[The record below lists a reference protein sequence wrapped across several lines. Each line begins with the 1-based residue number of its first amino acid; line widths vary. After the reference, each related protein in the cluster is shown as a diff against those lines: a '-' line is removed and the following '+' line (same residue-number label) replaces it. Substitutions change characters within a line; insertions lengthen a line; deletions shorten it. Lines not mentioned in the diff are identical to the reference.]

1 MGEPLYNN
9 PKGMS
14 QSSGLPGGHTTS
26 RSGGRGYGGY
36 GRPTTAKIAPS
47 GGRSG
52 GLSNALSGMT
62 GGNMPVSQPIQPVQ
76 MAGNLQGSRSKNIA
90 YASLGLKGIANVMQ
104 AIENYKAAQNAL
116 IIAQE
121 ERDIAAEDK
130 AREQM
135 EKSKTSLIGFT
146 ASLSEMGEAEQSSM
160 AQAITQA
167 ASKVL
172 DEQSMDELNLAI
184 GSEMGSP
191 SEAEA
196 AGKKALTE
204 KQSGKYG
211 ELTGGA
217 IALAGLTPEDV
228 AKMPPEKLRKYVQEY
243 LVSTKAGGNTN
254 TTNVNLGKTPP
265 GAVEAQTI
273 NGAFLKR
280 LKRIKD
286 GFKPEYVGAW
296 MGGDLDGWA
305 TKFKSAT
312 GQLSP
317 EAATWFAEVAGV
329 KNMKIK
335 IQSGATVPVG
345 EVPRLMEE
353 ITSVMDS
360 DVGFTAKLG
369 VMETVAMEEM
379 GVYAANL
386 EAGGY
391 LPVGGNTGGGTAQP
405 EPNMSVDLPYPI
417 EQFEKNR
424 ALINELTPQQKI
436 QLKNE
441 LLKRGQRNE

>member
-1 MGEPLYNN
+1 MGAPLYKNLE
-9 PKGMS
+9 GMS
-14 QSSGLPGGHTTS
+14 QSRGLPGGYGTT
-26 RSGGRGYGGY
+26 RPGAGGQR
-36 GRPTTAKIAPS
+36 REF
-47 GGRSG
+47 G
-52 GLSNALSGMT
+52 GLSGTLSRIAAGR
-62 GGNMPVSQPIQPVQ
+62 GGGRPAVYQPITPTA
-76 MAGNLQGSRSKNIA
+76 MPNYSGKMGGAGAIGIA
-90 YASLGLKGIANVMQ
+90 LKGVGNVMQ
-104 AIENYKAAQNAL
+104 AIENYKAAQDML
-116 IIAQE
+116 TIAQE
-121 ERDIAAEDK
+121 ERDAAKEQA
-130 AREQM
+130 ARELM
-135 EKSKTSLIGFT
+135 EKSRAPLIALAQT
-146 ASLSEMGEAEQSSM
+146 MNEMPEEERAAFGQELMEGGAAQGLDPSSM
-160 AQAITQA
+160 NLLKLTMK
-167 ASKVL
+167 S
-172 DEQSMDELNLAI
+172 SLNL
-184 GSEMGSP
+184 P

-305 TKFKSAT
+305 TRFKSAT

-335 IQSGATVPVG
+335 IASGATVPVG

-360 DVGFTAKLG
+360 DVGFIAKLG

-379 GVYAANL
+379 GEYAKNL

-391 LPVGGNTGGGTAQP
+391 LPVGGDTGGGETSGSNSIP
-405 EPNMSVDLPYPI
+405 DINTMSLEEVNKAI
-417 EQFEKNR
+417 EEEQR
-424 ALINELTPQQKI
+424 
-436 QLKNE
+436 
-441 LLKRGQRNE
+441 KRGMRK